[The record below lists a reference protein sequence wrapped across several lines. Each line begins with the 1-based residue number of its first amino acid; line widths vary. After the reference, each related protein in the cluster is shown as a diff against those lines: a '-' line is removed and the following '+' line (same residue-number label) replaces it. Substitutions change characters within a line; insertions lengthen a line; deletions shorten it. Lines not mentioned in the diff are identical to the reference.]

1 MSTAPQRIVF
11 VSGLSGAGK
20 LTAIRALEDSGFFCI
35 DNLPVPVIPK
45 LLDLLTHS
53 TDLGKLALVVDAR
66 EQRYLGEAPKIL
78 AEARARGHHVEL
90 LFLDASDDALIRRF
104 SETRRRHPLAPDG
117 TVPEGISAER
127 ALMADLRAM
136 ADEVFDTSTT
146 TVHELKQLVQERF
159 AGEHA
164 TALNVTITSFGYRY
178 GLPPQGDIVL
188 DARFLPNPYFVA
200 ELRPRPGTDPSVSRW
215 VLSHQVARDFLDRV
229 RDLLLFLLPRYR
241 DEGKAYLTVAIGC
254 TGGRHRSVAL
264 SEALGNELATRGIRA
279 RVRHR
284 DVERE

>member
-1 MSTAPQRIVF
+1 MATTLQRIVF
-11 VSGLSGAGK
+11 VTGMSGGGK
-20 LTAIRALEDSGFFCI
+20 LTAVRALEDAGYFCI

-45 LLDLLTHS
+45 LLDILTHS
-53 TDLGKLALVVDAR
+53 NDLTKLALVVDAR
-66 EQRYLGEAPKIL
+66 EQRYLGETPKIIS
-78 AEARARGHHVEL
+78 EARARGHHVQL

-117 TVPEGISAER
+117 TVPEGIQQERQLLAE
-127 ALMADLRAM
+127 LRTT
-136 ADEVFDTSTT
+136 ADEVFDTSET

-159 AGEHA
+159 GDELA
-164 TALNVTITSFGYRY
+164 TSLNVTIQSFGYRF
-178 GLPPQGDIVL
+178 GLPPQADIVL

-200 ELRPRPGTDPSVSRW
+200 ELRPKPGTDPAVSRW
-215 VLSHQVARDFLDRV
+215 VLDHEVARDFLDRV
-229 RDLLLFLLPRYR
+229 RDMLMFLLPRYR
-241 DEGKAYLTVAIGC
+241 EEGKAYLTVAIGC

-264 SEALGNELATRGIRA
+264 AEALATTLAANGVRA